1 MKSEASV
8 TNWGQAA
15 LRCACETF
23 GAEWLLLGTDWPI
36 LPRGG
41 LGLNYTGQSERSRE
55 HMEESAPGT
64 AAADRDALAWRIA
77 KLRRYDLNL
86 LLSLH
91 ALLHTRNVTQAGD
104 WLGVTQPAMSSDL
117 RRLRQMFKDEL
128 LVRYGREYQLTALA
142 SALVEPLT
150 RAVADIERALEW
162 RPTFDACSES
172 RSFSIAMSDHV
183 MALLL
188 PALAAR
194 LPREAPNVTIHARG
208 LSGLST
214 DPVAATAS
222 GEVDLSIGAFQS
234 FAESCWEL
242 LYTDRWL
249 CAVSADN
256 PDVGDHMSLELFCQL
271 PHLEWR
277 LRTPVIQSH
286 AEVLYGSKGI
296 QRQVPL
302 TTESFALLPA
312 LLRGSRMVALVHERL
327 ASQVPGLRLMEP
339 PVPIPDVE
347 ESMYWSTSMDRDP
360 GHVWLRELMR
370 SIAHGL

>member
-1 MKSEASV
+1 MLENSEPPS
-8 TNWGQAA
+8 
-15 LRCACETF
+15 
-23 GAEWLLLGTDWPI
+23 
-36 LPRGG
+36 
-41 LGLNYTGQSERSRE
+41 
-55 HMEESAPGT
+55 GT
-64 AAADRDALAWRIA
+64 APADRDALAWRIA

-91 ALLHTRNVTQAGD
+91 VLLHTRNVTQAGD

-142 SALVEPLT
+142 GALVEPLT
-150 RAVADIERALEW
+150 RAVADIERALTW
-162 RPTFDACSES
+162 RPSFDPCVDT

-188 PALAAR
+188 PALGAR
-194 LPREAPNVTIHARG
+194 LPIEAPNVTIHTRG

-214 DPVAATAS
+214 DPVASTGS
-222 GEVDLSIGAFQS
+222 GEVDLSIGAFQA
-234 FAESCWEL
+234 FAESCTEL

-256 PDVGDHMSLELFCQL
+256 PAVGDHMSLELFCRL

-277 LRTPVIQSH
+277 LRTPVTQSH

-296 QRQVPL
+296 RRQVAL
-302 TTESFALLPA
+302 TTDSFALLPA

-327 ASQVPGLRLMEP
+327 ARQVPGLKLLEP
-339 PVPIPDVE
+339 PVPIPEVE
-347 ESMYWSTSMDRDP
+347 ESMFWSSSMDRDP
-360 GHVWLRELMR
+360 GHIWLRELVRGIAR
-370 SIAHGL
+370 SL